1 MMKYIGIDPGI
12 NGGVA
17 IIDQFYSLTC
27 FKCPKSPQ
35 EMAHSIKE
43 HLDGSCVALLEKVH
57 SFPGQGVVS
66 TFTFGANYGQWQGIL
81 SAFEIKFDLI
91 TPKVWQKRFQPL
103 SKEKKIRKKEL
114 KEIAIKAFP
123 STKVTLYTSDA
134 ILLALYLRESYNE
147 Q

>member
-1 MMKYIGIDPGI
+1 MKYIGIDPGI

-66 TFTFGANYGQWQGIL
+66 TFTFGANYGQWQG
-81 SAFEIKFDLI
+81 
-91 TPKVWQKRFQPL
+91 
-103 SKEKKIRKKEL
+103 L